1 MNSKF
6 DYPEKWG
13 YQLKKKT
20 LKKIQEI
27 EEEKK
32 SLSGNHESEMS
43 KCSEMM
49 PSSST
54 AMQKKE
60 DYIKKKKA
68 KILEQLSKIIDY
80 IQTKPDH
87 TDSLKLYILKNIIG
101 DLNIIYLNEI
111 SRVRDAEIKLKLNTT
126 KKEFNVLKSN
136 INYSE
141 RDHVNNF
148 GDDISQRNL
157 ETIFNKMFWHYRLS
171 TYYEY
176 LIIFNVICCEGFAM
190 ELSDKNLSLK
200 EYYEYLFIFNA
211 ICCEGLA
218 KKFLA
223 SLKEFY
229 EYLFIFRA
237 IYCNGLAKKLSDN
250 SLSRMKWKNSKE
262 VIHEDFEKC
271 RLKT

>member
-1 MNSKF
+1 M
-6 DYPEKWG
+6 
-13 YQLKKKT
+13 
-20 LKKIQEI
+20 
-27 EEEKK
+27 
-32 SLSGNHESEMS
+32 
-43 KCSEMM
+43 
-49 PSSST
+49 
-54 AMQKKE
+54 
-60 DYIKKKKA
+60 
-68 KILEQLSKIIDY
+68 
-80 IQTKPDH
+80 
-87 TDSLKLYILKNIIG
+87 
-101 DLNIIYLNEI
+101 
-111 SRVRDAEIKLKLNTT
+111 RDAEIKLKLNTT

-157 ETIFNKMFWHYRLS
+157 KTIFNKMFWHYRLS